1 MTDLF
6 DDTKELE
13 NSKRIFE
20 PLAEKLRPSKLSQV
34 IGQDG
39 LLGPQGSLT
48 KTLAGNSFQS
58 IIFWGPP
65 GVGKTTIARLLAI
78 ETNLHF
84 ISISA
89 IFTGIPD
96 LKKIF
101 EAAKIR
107 HKNGLATIKTVNR
120 FSAHAIIATPNNRC
134 YNCYEYYSN
143 FRKRTC

>member
-13 NSKRIFE
+13 NPERIFE

-34 IGQDG
+34 IGQEG

-48 KTLAGNSFQS
+48 KILAGNSFQS

-65 GVGKTTIARLLAI
+65 GVGKTTIARLFAI
-78 ETNLHF
+78 ETKLHF

-89 IFTGIPD
+89 IFI
-96 LKKIF
+96 
-101 EAAKIR
+101 
-107 HKNGLATIKTVNR
+107 
-120 FSAHAIIATPNNRC
+120 
-134 YNCYEYYSN
+134 
-143 FRKRTC
+143 